1 MARYIGPSCRICR
14 REGMKLFLK
23 GTKCTTPKCPVS
35 RRAYAPGQHGK
46 GRLKKL
52 SDYGV
57 QLREKQKLRK
67 TYGLLEKQFKHYF
80 RIASK
85 SKGVTGA
92 VLLQLLER
100 RLDNVVFRL
109 GFAHSRA
116 HGRQL
121 VRHGLIT
128 VGGKKVNLP
137 SYFVN
142 VGNKIGVQAQERIQK
157 HIRQTLETVKER
169 GTPSW
174 LEMNPEQLVGTVL
187 RFPDK
192 QDSQI
197 PVKEQLIVELYSK

>member
-1 MARYIGPSCRICR
+1 MARYTGPSCKICR

-23 GTKCTTPKCPVS
+23 GTKCTTPKCPVT
-35 RRAYAPGQHGK
+35 RRTYSPGQHGK
-46 GRLKKL
+46 RRSKL
-52 SDYGV
+52 SDYGI

-80 RIASK
+80 QIASK
-85 SKGVTGA
+85 AKGVTGT

-109 GFAHSRA
+109 GFAYSRA
-116 HGRQL
+116 HARQM
-121 VRHGLIT
+121 VRHGLVT
-128 VGGKKVNLP
+128 VGDKKVDLP
-137 SYFVN
+137 SYFVK
-142 VGNKIGVQAQERIQK
+142 VGNKIGIQSQEKLQK
-157 HIRQTLETVKER
+157 NVRQTLEVVKER

-174 LEMNPEQLVGTVL
+174 LTLNIEQLVGTVV

>member
-1 MARYIGPSCRICR
+1 
-14 REGMKLFLK
+14 MKLFLK
-23 GTKCTTPKCPVS
+23 GTKCTTPKCPVT
-35 RRAYAPGQHGK
+35 RRASPPGQHGK
-46 GRLKKL
+46 RRLKL
-52 SDYGV
+52 SDYGI

-85 SKGVTGA
+85 SKGVTGT

-128 VGGKKVNLP
+128 VTGKKVNLP

-157 HIRQTLETVKER
+157 NIRQTLETVKER
-169 GTPSW
+169 ETPSW
-174 LEMNPEQLVGTVL
+174 LDMNPEELVGTVL
-187 RFPDK
+187 RLPDK
-192 QDSQI
+192 QDCQI
-197 PVKEQLIVELYSK
+197 PVKVQLIVELYSK

>member
-23 GTKCTTPKCPVS
+23 GTKCTTPKCPVT
-35 RRAYAPGQHGK
+35 RRGTPPGQHGK
-46 GRLKKL
+46 GRLKL

-67 TYGLLEKQFKHYF
+67 TYGLLEGQFKHYF
-80 RIASK
+80 RIASQ
-85 SKGVTGA
+85 SKGVTGEI
-92 VLLQLLER
+92 LLQLLER

-109 GFAHSRA
+109 GFAFSRSHA
-116 HGRQL
+116 RQM

-128 VGGKKVNLP
+128 VDGKKIDLP
-137 SYFVN
+137 SYFVKT
-142 VGNKIGVQAQERIQK
+142 GNKIGIHAQEKIQNNAHK
-157 HIRQTLETVKER
+157 TLEIVKER

-174 LEMNPEQLVGTVL
+174 LELNSEKLMGTVL
-187 RFPDK
+187 RLPGKLDA
-192 QDSQI
+192 QI